1 MGCAW
6 SAIRLLEGVGKSVG
20 AWEGREAK
28 ESGEKEINKYIIV
41 FGICFTLYFLC
52 FCVRTPWYPTVFS
65 YWGLSGSVAC
75 LMEQT
80 RKRREKEKTVWCV

>member
-1 MGCAW
+1 MVGCAW
-6 SAIRLLEGVGKSVG
+6 SAIRLLGGVGKSVG

-65 YWGLSGSVAC
+65 YWGLPVC
-75 LMEQT
+75 
-80 RKRREKEKTVWCV
+80 

>member
-28 ESGEKEINKYIIV
+28 ESGEKEISKYIIV
-41 FGICFTLYFLC
+41 FIASIYL
-52 FCVRTPWYPTVFS
+52 
-65 YWGLSGSVAC
+65 
-75 LMEQT
+75 
-80 RKRREKEKTVWCV
+80 